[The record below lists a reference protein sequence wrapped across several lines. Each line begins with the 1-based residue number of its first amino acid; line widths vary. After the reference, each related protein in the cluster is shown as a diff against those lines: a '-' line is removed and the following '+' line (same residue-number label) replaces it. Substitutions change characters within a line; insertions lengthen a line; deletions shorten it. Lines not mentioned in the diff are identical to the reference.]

1 MSRAAWVPRLRA
13 ATART
18 AAARTAIAW
27 IMAGSVATAQAQTA
41 SLAGVPDSQPVR
53 VIVSGWIPFT
63 DLPVGQAARR
73 QAMAAEASQHSAAV
87 MSAFQGTGAGPVSSD
102 RQYSYLPITQVTAT
116 ARAVR
121 ELQAAR
127 PTASIE
133 MDGVRGISLAESAP
147 MVGAPREW
155 RAGLTGKGQIVA
167 VLDTGVDTAHPFLRG
182 KVIGEVCFSVSCP
195 NGKTA
200 MAGPGAA
207 TPLKSNHGTHVA
219 GIVAGRGDRFNGIA
233 PDAQILAVRVFS
245 QARNGDIGA
254 RDSDILAGIDLVVKL
269 VVEDHQPIA
278 AINLSVGGGG
288 STTPCADSPF
298 EPAAKAAMEAGVLLV
313 AASGNEHQ
321 TDKIGWPACAPHA
334 ISVGAIDKQGRVA
347 EFSNS
352 ASFLTILAPGV
363 GIVSSVGAPGKIDFA
378 AKDGTSMAAPHV
390 AGAIAIMRQA
400 MPDAAPEDVLR
411 ALLNGAP
418 EITDPR
424 NGVRTP
430 MLRLPAGLVAGRAP
444 GPAPA
449 PSKPPPALPAPPP
462 TPVVAPRPAPP
473 PAPPPV
479 LAPPPI
485 LAPPPVI
492 DPAPAPPSAP
502 VAPPARGKPPGWDA
516 ITQ

>member
-1 MSRAAWVPRLRA
+1 MPRLRA
-13 ATART
+13 ATALT
-18 AAARTAIAW
+18 AAAW
-27 IMAGSVATAQAQTA
+27 IMAGTAGAALAQTA

-87 MSAFQGTGAGPVSSD
+87 MSAFQGAGAGPVSSD
-102 RQYSYLPITQVTAT
+102 RQYSYLPITQVTAS

-121 ELQAAR
+121 ALQAAR

-133 MDGVRGISLAESAP
+133 VDGVRTISLAESVP
-147 MVGAPREW
+147 MVGAPQEW

-167 VLDTGVDTAHPFLRG
+167 VLDTGIDTAHPFLRG

-200 MAGPGAA
+200 EAGPGAA

-233 PDAQILAVRVFS
+233 PDAQLLAVRVFS

-298 EPAAKAAMEAGVLLV
+298 ETAAKAAMEAGVLLV
-313 AASGNEHQ
+313 AASGNESQ
-321 TDKIGWPACAPHA
+321 TDKISWPACAPHA
-334 ISVGAIDKQGRVA
+334 ISVGAVDKQGRVA

-363 GIVSSVGAPGKIDFA
+363 NIVSSVGAPGKIDFA
-378 AKDGTSMAAPHV
+378 PKDGTSMAAPHV

-444 GPAPA
+444 GPAPG
-449 PSKPPPALPAPPP
+449 STKPPPAPPPQPPAPPP
-462 TPVVAPRPAPP
+462 TPVAAPR

-479 LAPPPI
+479 LAPPP
-485 LAPPPVI
+485 VV
-492 DPAPAPPSAP
+492 DPAPAPPPAP
-502 VAPPARGKPPGWDA
+502 VAPPAPSRSPGWDA